1 MALTPKKILG
11 IIEEGGGGG
20 GGTSNY
26 NSLEN
31 LPQINGTTLKNNKT
45 GADLGLVSTSQ
56 TPGLLK
62 NDGTVDQSEYLTEVI
77 SDAEWVQIQARHA

>member
-20 GGTSNY
+20 GTTNY
-26 NSLEN
+26 NALSN
-31 LPQINGTTLKNNKT
+31 LPQINGNTLQGNKT
-45 GADLGLVSTSQ
+45 AAQLGLVGTSQ